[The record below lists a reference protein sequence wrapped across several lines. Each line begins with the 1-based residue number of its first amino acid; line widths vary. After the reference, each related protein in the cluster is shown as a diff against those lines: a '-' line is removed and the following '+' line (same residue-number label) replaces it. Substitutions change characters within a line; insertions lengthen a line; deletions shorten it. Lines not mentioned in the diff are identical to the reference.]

1 MLFDQEPTEDLA
13 PAPTRSVESGSG
25 RPRLRI
31 PHRDQVEMHM
41 AALDELLESEHPAR
55 VVWEAVNSLDLSH
68 WRDKVKAVEGNIGR
82 AATDPRLLVAL
93 WVYATLEGV
102 GSARALARLC
112 EKHLAYQ
119 WLCGGVT
126 VNHHMLSDFRSQDSE
141 AWDALLTQIVASLL
155 AADLVTM
162 KRVSQDGMR
171 VRASAGS
178 SSFRRKG
185 RLKSFLEQA
194 RQQVE
199 MLKEL
204 ADENPD
210 ELNKRQR
217 AARQRAAHERQQQI
231 EQALKDCEELQQQRD
246 AQAKISGRPAKEA
259 RASTTDPAARIMQ
272 FADGG
277 YRPGYNVQFSTDVE
291 SGIIVGVDAVNA
303 GSDSRQLP
311 PMLDQLEGR
320 YQRIPGEALIDGGFA
335 TRETIETATAR
346 DCVVYGPI
354 KDEQKHLADGK
365 DPYAKKKRDSIAI
378 ATWRAR
384 MGTEAAKTIYKLR
397 AQTAEWVNAQARN
410 RGLRQMPVRGQTKC
424 RIVATLY
431 AIAHN
436 IMEAVKLR
444 AEASMRPG

>member
-1 MLFDQEPTEDLA
+1 
-13 PAPTRSVESGSG
+13 
-25 RPRLRI
+25 
-31 PHRDQVEMHM
+31 
-41 AALDELLESEHPAR
+41 
-55 VVWEAVNSLDLSH
+55 
-68 WRDKVKAVEGNIGR
+68 
-82 AATDPRLLVAL
+82 LVAL

-217 AARQRAAHERQQQI
+217 AARQRAAGERQQRI
-231 EQALKDCEELQQQRD
+231 EQAQKDCEELQQQRD
-246 AQAKISGRPAKEA
+246 AQAKISGQSAKKA
-259 RASTTDPAARIMQ
+259 RASTTDPEARIMQ

-277 YRPGYNVQFSTDVE
+277 YRPGYNVQFATDVE
-291 SGIIVGVDAVNA
+291 SGVIVWVDAVNA

-311 PMLDQLEGR
+311 PMLDQLQGR
-320 YQRIPGEALIDGGFA
+320 YQRMPGEALIDGGFA

-354 KDEQKHLADGK
+354 KDEQKLLADGK

-378 ATWRAR
+378 AAWRTR